1 MHRGAGVTFCILYL
15 NSVGVRAGGSWP
27 PPARCVVRLP
37 GDFIPGM
44 SCVAYTVTVSYVA
57 STGTQGHGR
66 CVHTLRAQLRP
77 RIGMGYIYCQRWFT
91 YHCSFY
97 PAALF
102 RTVYIDTVFDARRN
116 EYSVLCVC
124 G

>member
-27 PPARCVVRLP
+27 PPARCVVRLL
-37 GDFIPGM
+37 GDFIRSM
-44 SCVAYTVTVSYVA
+44 SS

-91 YHCSFY
+91 YH
-97 PAALF
+97 
-102 RTVYIDTVFDARRN
+102 
-116 EYSVLCVC
+116 
-124 G
+124 